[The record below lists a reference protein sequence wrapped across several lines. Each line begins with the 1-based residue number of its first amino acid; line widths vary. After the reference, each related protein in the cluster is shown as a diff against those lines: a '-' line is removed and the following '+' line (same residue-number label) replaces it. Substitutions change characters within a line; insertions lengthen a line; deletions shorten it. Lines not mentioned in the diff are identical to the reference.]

1 MYRATQGQIEESFV
15 NWLREEEVRLRA
27 LEREGYSRQE
37 AIEMLKVF
45 RLADINNSIGY
56 LG

>member
-1 MYRATQGQIEESFV
+1 MYRATQGQIEESFI